1 MFHSQTR
8 EISGLEGSSDGVLL
22 LLQEV
27 VLVLCLCGP
36 IEQVRLCAA
45 VVVSSHQPSRGF
57 GISQGQE
64 SFTNILPNTILF
76 FIIYNL

>member
-1 MFHSQTR
+1 MSHSQTR

-27 VLVLCLCGP
+27 VLVLVLCLWGQ
-36 IEQVRLCAA
+36 IEQVWLCTA
-45 VVVSSHQPSRGF
+45 VGVSDTRDF

-64 SFTNILPNTILF
+64 SLLQ
-76 FIIYNL
+76 Y